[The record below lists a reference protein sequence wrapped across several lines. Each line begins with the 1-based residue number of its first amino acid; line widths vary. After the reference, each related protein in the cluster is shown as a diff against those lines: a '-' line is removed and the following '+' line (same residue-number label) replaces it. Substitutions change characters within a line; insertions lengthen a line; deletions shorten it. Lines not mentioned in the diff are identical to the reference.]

1 MILTPVSTAV
11 NAVEEFVTNSRL
23 TGVIAEISGD
33 NFTFRAPPDFVDED
47 TGKNLET
54 FWRLGYA

>member
-11 NAVEEFVTNSRL
+11 NAVEEFVKMSEL
-23 TGVIAEISGD
+23 TGVIAEISGEK
-33 NFTFRAPPDFVDED
+33 FTFRPPPEYVDED
-47 TGKNLET
+47 TKANIET

>member
-33 NFTFRAPPDFVDED
+33 SFTFRAPPDFVDED